1 MSHSED
7 ERSRKMADALLK
19 GWKML
24 PEICPVCGTPLFET
38 SGGEVICAVCGTK
51 VILVGSEEEVGI
63 EEQRLMLER
72 VMGALMKQL
81 ERETL
86 SSKELDDELL
96 SRINSLLDAIE
107 KATSIYRNLIRLGR
121 RRR

>member
-1 MSHSED
+1 MGPSED
-7 ERSRKMADALLK
+7 EKSKKMADALLK

-51 VILVGSEEEVGI
+51 VILVGSEEEVGV

-72 VMGALMKQL
+72 VMGALMRQL
-81 ERETL
+81 EREAL
-86 SSKELDDELL
+86 SSNKLDDEILT
-96 SRINSLLDAIE
+96 RINSLLSAIE

>member
-1 MSHSED
+1 MGPSED
-7 ERSRKMADALLK
+7 EKSRKMADALLK

-38 SGGEVICAVCGTK
+38 SGGEVVCAVCGTK

-72 VMGALMKQL
+72 VMGALMRQL
-81 ERETL
+81 EREAL
-86 SSKELDDELL
+86 SSSELDDELL
-96 SRINSLLDAIE
+96 SRINSLLSAIE

-121 RRR
+121 RHR

>member
-1 MSHSED
+1 MGPSED
-7 ERSRKMADALLK
+7 EKSKKMADALLK

-72 VMGALMKQL
+72 VMGALMRQL
-81 ERETL
+81 EREAL
-86 SSKELDDELL
+86 SSNKLDDEILT
-96 SRINSLLDAIE
+96 RINSLLSAIE

>member
-1 MSHSED
+1 MGPSED
-7 ERSRKMADALLK
+7 EKSRKMADALLK

-38 SGGEVICAVCGTK
+38 SGGEVVCAVCGTK

-63 EEQRLMLER
+63 EEQRLKLER
-72 VMGALMKQL
+72 VMGALMRQL
-81 ERETL
+81 EREAL
-86 SSKELDDELL
+86 SSSELDDELL
-96 SRINSLLDAIE
+96 SRINSLLSAIE

-121 RRR
+121 RHR